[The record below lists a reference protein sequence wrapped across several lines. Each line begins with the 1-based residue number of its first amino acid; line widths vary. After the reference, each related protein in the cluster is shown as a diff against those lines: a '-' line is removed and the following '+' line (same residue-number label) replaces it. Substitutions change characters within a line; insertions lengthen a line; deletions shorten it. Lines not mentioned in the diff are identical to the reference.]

1 MKARP
6 LSKRDLIIAI
16 LSYLLSYFGIVD
28 LEGPLNVVGSGLL
41 N

>member
-1 MKARP
+1 MKTKS

-16 LSYLLSYFGIVD
+16 ISYLLSYFGIVD
-28 LEGPLNVVGSGLL
+28 VEGPMNVIGSGLL